1 MSKEKSFKETQAE
14 LQVILDRFEQS
25 EHEDVDELLQDY
37 EKGKALIEALQKQL
51 ADAVLTIKKAQ

>member
-14 LQVILDRFEQS
+14 LQIILDRFES
-25 EHEDVDELLQDY
+25 SAHEDVDALLKDY
-37 EKGKALIEALQKQL
+37 ENGKALIEALQKQL